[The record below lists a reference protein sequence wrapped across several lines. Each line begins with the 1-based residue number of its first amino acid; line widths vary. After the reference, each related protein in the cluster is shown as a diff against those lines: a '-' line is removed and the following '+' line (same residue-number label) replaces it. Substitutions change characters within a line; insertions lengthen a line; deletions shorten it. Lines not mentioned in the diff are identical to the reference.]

1 MREEFIELLKK
12 LDIVSYKVSEELP
25 FSNSNIPMYIKN
37 VKYIYVD
44 NVISTIETLI
54 PIMSGLN
61 VEVDIQTIRIYLSN
75 DAKKLPPDY
84 SILISLIRDLKE
96 DITGDYYKRD
106 CIIENNYE
114 NDITITTFEFKF
126 YKLKD

>member
-44 NVISTIETLI
+44 NEISTIETLI
-54 PIMSGLN
+54 PIMSGVN

-84 SILISLIRDLKE
+84 NTLVSLIKNTKE
-96 DITGDYYKRD
+96 DITGNYYKRD
-106 CIIENNYE
+106 CVIENNYE
-114 NDITITTFEFKF
+114 NDISITTFEFKF

>member
-44 NVISTIETLI
+44 NEISTIETLI
-54 PIMSGLN
+54 PIMSGVN

-84 SILISLIRDLKE
+84 NTLVSLIKNTKE
-96 DITGDYYKRD
+96 DITGNYYKRD
-106 CIIENNYE
+106 CVIENNYE
-114 NDITITTFEFKF
+114 NDISVTTFEFKF
-126 YKLKD
+126 YKIKD